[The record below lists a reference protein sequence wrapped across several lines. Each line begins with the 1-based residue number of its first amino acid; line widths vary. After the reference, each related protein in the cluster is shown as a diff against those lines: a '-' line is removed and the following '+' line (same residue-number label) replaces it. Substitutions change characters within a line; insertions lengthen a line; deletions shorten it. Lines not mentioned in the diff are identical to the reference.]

1 MAMCFFSASHHGGAC
16 VSSIFRFLYRSPH
29 GAWSVTSSAA
39 NVAKS
44 KGTVVSAEASDEPF
58 GLRYK

>member
-1 MAMCFFSASHHGGAC
+1 
-16 VSSIFRFLYRSPH
+16 LYRSPH